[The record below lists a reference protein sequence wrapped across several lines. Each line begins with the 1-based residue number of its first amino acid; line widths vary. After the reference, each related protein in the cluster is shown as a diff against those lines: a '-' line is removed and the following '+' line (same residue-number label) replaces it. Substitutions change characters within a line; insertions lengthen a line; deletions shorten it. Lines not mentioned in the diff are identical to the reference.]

1 MKKKTFLLFI
11 ISFLLFF
18 SFVRPVNAGF
28 INTLKGWKET
38 VDTIKAVVDDPGEN
52 MSQLTG
58 KLAYGVAENALIT
71 IAPQLLDEEQQAN
84 LPETMR
90 KGLLGLSESAVVAM
104 FNNQP
109 RVDVIAHLADEWIPG
124 YNKESS
130 SVYAAGYDDLQQ
142 MGVDDLW
149 SKMRNLAYLGY
160 VIVMIIIGFM
170 IMFRHKIGGQTMVT
184 IGNSLPNIVISLI
197 LVTFSFAIIGLII
210 DFGGIVTRI
219 ISNLIFGEIGGG
231 VRIHQPFALFWDL
244 LWKEM
249 PIASGIGVG
258 LTIAGIIMLFTP
270 LGIGG
275 ILLIIIGLFL
285 AGVVIVGAVKLWI
298 TLVKAYLGLLVDV
311 ILSPIKVMLGGLP
324 GNSAQMLEVFKS
336 ALRNTLV
343 FPLAYAIVNLP
354 SLLDNNSINLGF
366 PETLVGVAN
375 KGSDS
380 IGGFLICIARI
391 LALYAA
397 ASAPEM
403 LKAVIPPNETPA
415 SAKAAEKVKESLSGV
430 PLIGGM
436 FKK

>member
-184 IGNSLPNIVISLI
+184 IGNSYLI
-197 LVTFSFAIIGLII
+197 
-210 DFGGIVTRI
+210 
-219 ISNLIFGEIGGG
+219 
-231 VRIHQPFALFWDL
+231 
-244 LWKEM
+244 
-249 PIASGIGVG
+249 
-258 LTIAGIIMLFTP
+258 
-270 LGIGG
+270 
-275 ILLIIIGLFL
+275 
-285 AGVVIVGAVKLWI
+285 
-298 TLVKAYLGLLVDV
+298 
-311 ILSPIKVMLGGLP
+311 
-324 GNSAQMLEVFKS
+324 
-336 ALRNTLV
+336 
-343 FPLAYAIVNLP
+343 
-354 SLLDNNSINLGF
+354 
-366 PETLVGVAN
+366 
-375 KGSDS
+375 
-380 IGGFLICIARI
+380 
-391 LALYAA
+391 
-397 ASAPEM
+397 
-403 LKAVIPPNETPA
+403 
-415 SAKAAEKVKESLSGV
+415 
-430 PLIGGM
+430 
-436 FKK
+436 

>member
-1 MKKKTFLLFI
+1 M
-11 ISFLLFF
+11 
-18 SFVRPVNAGF
+18 
-28 INTLKGWKET
+28 
-38 VDTIKAVVDDPGEN
+38 
-52 MSQLTG
+52 
-58 KLAYGVAENALIT
+58 
-71 IAPQLLDEEQQAN
+71 
-84 LPETMR
+84 
-90 KGLLGLSESAVVAM
+90 
-104 FNNQP
+104 
-109 RVDVIAHLADEWIPG
+109 
-124 YNKESS
+124 
-130 SVYAAGYDDLQQ
+130 
-142 MGVDDLW
+142 
-149 SKMRNLAYLGY
+149 
-160 VIVMIIIGFM
+160 
-170 IMFRHKIGGQTMVT
+170 
-184 IGNSLPNIVISLI
+184 
-197 LVTFSFAIIGLII
+197 
-210 DFGGIVTRI
+210 
-219 ISNLIFGEIGGG
+219 
-231 VRIHQPFALFWDL
+231 
-244 LWKEM
+244 
-249 PIASGIGVG
+249 
-258 LTIAGIIMLFTP
+258 
-270 LGIGG
+270 GIGG

-380 IGGFLICIARI
+380 IGGFLICITRI